1 VEDVADLLGRHPH
14 QLARTTR
21 GWGRRPIRSSSIP
34 KMISLSLQRLDLRER
49 QVLGGQHLPLQRH
62 GGRRQRRC
70 SLS

>member
-1 VEDVADLLGRHPH
+1 
-14 QLARTTR
+14 
-21 GWGRRPIRSSSIP
+21 
-34 KMISLSLQRLDLRER
+34 MISLSLQRLDLRER